1 MQLILTEDIAKLG
14 DAGDLV
20 KVKAGYARNYL
31 LPRGL
36 AQLATPGRVRELEH
50 QRRVIE
56 EKTKKAVGVLQG
68 VAAKVAKISLEFEM
82 QSNAE
87 GKLFGSV
94 GNADIAA
101 RLKELGH
108 AVERRKIELD
118 EPIKQVGEQTVKI
131 RLHREVRVEISV
143 KVISS
148 GIAAETLD
156 EDEAQSRADLAM
168 DEAETLERAD
178 EDERH

>member
-1 MQLILTEDIAKLG
+1 LILTEDIAKLG

-20 KVKAGYARNYL
+20 KVKPGYGRNYL

-50 QRRVIE
+50 QKRVIE

-68 VAAKVAKISLEFEM
+68 VAADVAKVSLEFQM

-108 AVERRKIELD
+108 AVERRKIALD
-118 EPIKQVGEQTVKI
+118 EPIKQVGEHIVKI
-131 RLHREVRVEISV
+131 RLHREVQVEIPV
-143 KVISS
+143 NVVSS
-148 GIAAETLD
+148 GIAPEVLAEEEL
-156 EDEAQSRADLAM
+156 QSRADLAM
-168 DEAETLERAD
+168 DEAESLERAD

>member
-1 MQLILTEDIAKLG
+1 MHLILTEDIPKLG

-20 KVKAGYARNYL
+20 KVKAGYGRNYL

-36 AQLATPGRVRELEH
+36 AQLATPGRVREFEH
-50 QRRVIE
+50 QKRVIE
-56 EKTKKAVGVLQG
+56 EKTKKAIGVLQG
-68 VAAKVAKISLEFEM
+68 VAAEVTRVSLEFEM

-94 GNADIAA
+94 GNSDIAA

-118 EPIKQVGEQTVKI
+118 EPIKQVGEHLVKI
-131 RLHREVRVEISV
+131 RLHREVRVEIAV
-143 KVISS
+143 RVVSS
-148 GIAAETLD
+148 GIAPESLTEEEL
-156 EDEAQSRADLAM
+156 QSRAEVAM
-168 DEAETLERAD
+168 DEAESLERAD